1 MATSQ
6 HIIEIIRKHLQQ
18 QTLSAEEQLQLK
30 KWLNLKPDE
39 ESLFMESE
47 WEKDFS
53 AYLKLD
59 ADDQQLDAAL
69 QRFRTTAAFTERVVG
84 NNHSTQVT
92 IDISN
97 GHRVHFIRKW
107 WWAAAIFILFSTV
120 AYLYISQQKEKPVVA
135 AKAAETKDILPGGD
149 RAILTLADGS
159 KIALDSAASGQLA
172 KQGNASVIKLANGEI
187 RYNVNG
193 HSQGE
198 IMMNTMSTPRGGQY
212 QLILPDG
219 SKVWLNA
226 ASTISYPAVFT
237 GNERKVKVSGE
248 VYLEVAQNKGKPF
261 VVDVDGKSTVQV
273 LGTSFNIN
281 SYADEGN
288 IKTTLINGSVRINQ
302 QTVLKPGQQATIAGN
317 NVTIH
322 KANTD
327 QVLAWKNGNF
337 DFTGLDFKAF
347 MRQLERWYD
356 IEIKYEKD
364 LPDFKSEG
372 QVDRGVTLAGM
383 IRFLSN
389 FGIRAHLEGRVLIIE

>member
-6 HIIEIIRKHLQQ
+6 HLIEIIRKHLQQ
-18 QTLSAEEQLQLK
+18 QTLSAEEQLKLK
-30 KWLNLKPDE
+30 EWLNLQPGE
-39 ESLFMESE
+39 GSIFMETE

-53 AYLKLD
+53 DYLKLD
-59 ADDQQLDAAL
+59 ADDQQLEAAL
-69 QRFRTTAAFTERVVG
+69 QRFRATAAFSGSAPANNQSIQIAIEKG
-84 NNHSTQVT
+84 N
-92 IDISN
+92 D
-97 GHRVHFIRKW
+97 HRVHFIRKW
-107 WWAAAIFILFSTV
+107 WWAAAIFILFGTV
-120 AYLYISQQKEKPVVA
+120 AYLYTSQQKEKPVVA
-135 AKAAETKDILPGGD
+135 AKSAETKDILPGGE

-159 KIALDSAASGQLA
+159 KIALDSAATGQLA

-187 RYNVNG
+187 RYDVNG
-193 HSQGE
+193 HSQTAT
-198 IMMNTMSTPRGGQY
+198 MMNTMSTPRGGQY

-226 ASTISYPAVFT
+226 ASAISYPTAFT
-237 GNERKVKVSGE
+237 GNERRVKVSGE
-248 VYLEVAQNKGKPF
+248 VFLEVAQNKEKPF

-288 IKTTLINGSVRINQ
+288 IKTTLIDGSVKINQ
-302 QTVLKPGQQATIAGN
+302 QTILKPGQQATVAGN

-322 KANTD
+322 KANTE

-337 DFTGLDFKAF
+337 DFTGLDFKAL

-356 IEIKYEKD
+356 IDIKYERD
-364 LPDFKSEG
+364 LTDFKSEG
-372 QVDRGVTLAGM
+372 QVDRGVSLTGM

-389 FGIRAHLEGRVLIIE
+389 FGIKARLEGRVLIIE